1 MWDFEIGKIMGL
13 MLRTL
18 PFLVLRVLVYAGI
31 LVAYVL
37 GIAIGGGLGY
47 MVGSIGG
54 GAGSGGGIGAFIG
67 FALVSGILYWA
78 REYLLYMVKAAHLAV
93 LVELLDGKPIPGGKN
108 QLQHGSAVIR
118 ERFVESSV
126 LFAVDRLIKVVLRAF
141 NRTVTRVT
149 SFLPIPGLEGVTK
162 FALAVVNMSLT
173 YVDEAILAHN
183 IRNRI
188 DNPWAGARDGM
199 VLYAQ
204 NYKNLIKNALW
215 LTLVVWALT
224 FVIFLVILA
233 PVALVVAY
241 FPAIGGFWALV
252 LSVLTA
258 WSLKAALIDPFAT
271 TAMVQSYFKAT
282 EGQQPNPEWAGKL
295 ESASGKFREI
305 GAKASNFVSR
315 PAASSEPVA
324 VAASAETNRAS

>member
-18 PFLVLRVLVYAGI
+18 PFLALRVLVYIGI
-31 LVAYVL
+31 FMAYVL
-37 GIAIGGGLGY
+37 GVGIGAALGFA
-47 MVGSIGG
+47 VGSIA
-54 GAGSGGGIGAFIG
+54 GAGSGGGVGAMIG
-67 FALVSGILYWA
+67 FSLVSGALYWA

-93 LVELLDGKPIPGGKN
+93 LVELLDGKPIPDGKN
-108 QLQHGSAVIR
+108 QLQHGAAVIR

-126 LFAVDRLIKVVLRAF
+126 LFGVDRLIKVVLRAF

-149 SFLPIPGLEGVTK
+149 NFLPIPGLEGVTK

-173 YVDEAILAHN
+173 YVDEAILAYN

-224 FVIFLVILA
+224 FAIFLVILA
-233 PVALVVAY
+233 PVALLVAY
-241 FPAIGGFWALV
+241 FPSVAGVWALV
-252 LSVLTA
+252 LAALAA

-271 TAMVQSYFKAT
+271 TALVQAYFKAT

-295 ESASGKFREI
+295 ESASDKFREI
-305 GAKASNFVSR
+305 GAKARDFVSR
-315 PAASSEPVA
+315 PAPVPATVPA
-324 VAASAETNRAS
+324 VTAQGSDAAS

>member
-18 PFLVLRVLVYAGI
+18 PFLVLRVLVYFGI

-54 GAGSGGGIGAFIG
+54 GAGSGGGVGALIG
-67 FALVSGILYWA
+67 FALVSGVLYWA

-93 LVELLDGKPIPGGKN
+93 LVELLDGKPIPDGKG
-108 QLQHGSAVIR
+108 QLQHGAAVIR
-118 ERFVESSV
+118 ERFIESSV

-149 SFLPIPGLEGVTK
+149 NFLPIPGLQGVTQ

-204 NYKNLIKNALW
+204 NYRNLIKNALW

-224 FVIFLVILA
+224 FVIFLVVLA
-233 PVALVVAY
+233 PVALVVAF
-241 FPAIGGFWALV
+241 FPTIGGVWALV
-252 LSVLTA
+252 LAALAA

-271 TAMVQSYFKAT
+271 TALVQAYFKAT
-282 EGQQPNPEWAGKL
+282 DGQEPNPEWAGKL

-305 GAKASNFVSR
+305 GAKAQSYVSR
-315 PAASSEPVA
+315 PAQPTGA
-324 VAASAETNRAS
+324 AASAPTSAS